1 MRKKKPEAVSSGRR
15 RDVRAAAWVLLLIS
29 GLAPSAFAGPY
40 DAAGQRAADW
50 LAANMVPADKTWGSE
65 QDLKYLAAAE
75 VALGLASWNRRGYE
89 YYAALTWLSNHSPA
103 NVDFAS
109 RRVLALEP
117 GGQSV
122 SRDLDFLSAVQSL
135 NLAVPGN
142 GGLGLNAGYQGS
154 PLDTA
159 LALQAYTQA
168 AVTTNVSASITSLKN
183 AQLTGSD
190 KGWVIGQAMSSD
202 PITTAQVLIALIPYR
217 GSDPTLVTPI
227 ANGLAALNAK
237 VGTSSTTVKQAL
249 SALANFRDNASSSQ
263 AASLLG
269 NLVATQVA
277 DGSWG
282 GDVQATAVALRA
294 LAAGAGR
301 DAPSL
306 RTPVVVADDK
316 LRAAINVALSRN
328 ALDTLNQGELAQ
340 LTSLS
345 ISGQGV
351 TTLTGLEYA
360 TNLTYLDASY
370 NNITSWTPVDSLPQQ
385 PTTVRDGNPG
395 YPVDDRYDDVPTLPE
410 WAAILMAGLL
420 LLIAQRRAAVGR
432 LRNSSSREKTL

>member
-1 MRKKKPEAVSSGRR
+1 MEKNKQGTMTCSRR
-15 RDVRAAAWVLLLIS
+15 PRNARRSALLLLLIGS
-29 GLAPSAFAGPY
+29 LAPCAYAGPY
-40 DAAGQRAADW
+40 DTAGQRAADW
-50 LAANMVPADKTWGSE
+50 LAVNMIPADKTWGSE
-65 QDLKYLAAAE
+65 QDLKYLGAAQ

-89 YYAALTWLSNHSPA
+89 YYAALTWLSNHTPA

-109 RRVLALEP
+109 RRILALGP
-117 GGQSV
+117 GGQSL
-122 SRDLDFLSAVQSL
+122 SRDLNFLSSVQFL
-135 NLAVPGN
+135 NLSAPGN

-154 PLDTA
+154 ALDTA

-168 AVTTNVSASITSLKN
+168 AATTNVPAAITSLKN

-190 KGWVIGQAMSSD
+190 KGWAIGQATASD
-202 PITTAQVLIALIPYR
+202 PITTAQVLIALMPYR

-227 ANGLAALNAK
+227 ANGLAALSAK
-237 VGTSSTTVKQAL
+237 VGVASTPTQKAL
-249 SALANFRDNASSSQ
+249 SALANFRNNAGSLQ
-263 AASLLG
+263 AATLFGS
-269 NLVATQVA
+269 LVATQAA

-301 DAPSL
+301 DAPLL
-306 RTPVVVADDK
+306 RTAVVVADDK
-316 LRAAINVALSRN
+316 LRAAINAALSRN

-340 LTSLS
+340 LTSLN

-360 TNLTYLDASY
+360 TKLTYLDASY
-370 NNITSWTPVDSLPQQ
+370 NSITSWTPVESLPQQ

-395 YPVDDRYDDVPTLPE
+395 YPVDYRNDDVPTLPQ
-410 WAAILMAGLL
+410 WGAILMGALL
-420 LLIAQRRAAVGR
+420 MLFGFRSGRVASARRHLG
-432 LRNSSSREKTL
+432 S

>member
-1 MRKKKPEAVSSGRR
+1 MEKNKPGTVTCLWRQRNARTS
-15 RDVRAAAWVLLLIS
+15 VLLLIMLC
-29 GLAPSAFAGPY
+29 GLTPSAFAGPY
-40 DAAGQRAADW
+40 DSAGQRAADW
-50 LAANMVPADKTWGSE
+50 LAVNMAPADKTWGSE

-75 VALGLASWNRRGYE
+75 VALGLASWNRRSVE

-103 NVDFAS
+103 NADFAS
-109 RRVLALEP
+109 RRVLALGP

-122 SRDLDFLSAVQSL
+122 GRDIDFLSAVQSL
-135 NLAVPGN
+135 NLAAPGN

-159 LALQAYTQA
+159 LALQAYKQA
-168 AVTTNVSASITSLKN
+168 ASTTDVSASITSLKN
-183 AQLTGSD
+183 TQLTGSD
-190 KGWVIGQAMSSD
+190 KGWVIGQETSSD

-217 GSDPTLVTPI
+217 GSDATLITPI

-237 VGTSSTTVKQAL
+237 VGTSSTPVRKAL
-249 SALANFRDNASSSQ
+249 SALANLRDNASSPQ
-263 AASLLG
+263 AATLLG
-269 NLVATQVA
+269 NLVATQAA

-282 GDVQATAVALRA
+282 GEAQATAVALRA

-316 LRAAINVALSRN
+316 LRAAINAALSRN
-328 ALDTLNQGELAQ
+328 ALDTLNQGELA
-340 LTSLS
+340 LLAGLN

-360 TNLTYLDASY
+360 TNLTYLDARY
-370 NNITSWTPVDSLPQQ
+370 NNIASWTPVDSLPQH
-385 PTTVRDGNPG
+385 PATDRAGNPG
-395 YPVDDRYDDVPTLPE
+395 YPTDWRIDDVPTLPE
-410 WAAILMAGLL
+410 WGAILMGILL
-420 LLIAQRRAAVGR
+420 LLFGTRSGRVGPARRHLG
-432 LRNSSSREKTL
+432 S